1 MNTQSV
7 GDGSIVEALA
17 AQVSYPFATFIPTF
31 SSSGGASCACGGRH
45 DLSRQIC
52 RSGGA
57 AFGTVATSAGPAD
70 VAASRPLDPA
80 LLSVLAAN
88 PTSAQREFVGISGV
102 AALAVPL
109 RHEPGDGGV
118 SALGFDA
125 GDAELHGDRLL
136 ALRGLAAR
144 AILGHDLSV
153 RKCPAMAA
161 IKYKVELTEAERSRL
176 NDAQSLV
183 PGSPAD
189 GCWSCPGSS

>member
-17 AQVSYPFATFIPTF
+17 AQVSYLLSTFIPTF

-57 AFGTVATSAGPAD
+57 AFGTVATSPGPAD

-102 AALAVPL
+102 AALAVPI

-144 AILGHDLSV
+144 
-153 RKCPAMAA
+153 
-161 IKYKVELTEAERSRL
+161 
-176 NDAQSLV
+176 DAQSLV
-183 PGSPAD
+183 PGSPRLGRAPALPD
-189 GCWSCPGSS
+189 GCQVRLAVEKVGRLGVV